1 MRRWLVIALLLT
13 VSGLSGCGK
22 KVPVATSNIV
32 ELDRDLYDEA
42 MKFLEKSRFTAA
54 RLTLQTLMNTYQES
68 EYSPKAKYAMAESYY
83 MEAGSSNLV
92 SAASEYRY
100 FITFFPEDDLAD
112 DAQLKIAMTHIRQ
125 MQKPDRDDTHAR
137 LAEFELLNMINNDAY
152 ADSPLLNEAKEKLRG
167 VQEVLAASILGPAK
181 QYFLQKAYPAVVDR
195 CDEII
200 KKYPDFTEMDRVLFL
215 MGESKNRMNQKA
227 ESITYYAQVVRDY
240 PLSDSVEDA
249 TERLV
254 ELNAPVPEPNAL
266 ALNRARLQKQQEQ
279 DAGKGLLG
287 WLSFGMLGGG
297 GSGSK
302 VPTDTG
308 AASIRGGQLSLE
320 PTNP

>member
-1 MRRWLVIALLLT
+1 MRKGLVIALLLA
-13 VSGLSGCGK
+13 VSGLSACGK
-22 KVPVATSNIV
+22 KVQVADSNIV
-32 ELDRDLYDEA
+32 ERDRDLYDEA
-42 MKFLEKSRFTAA
+42 MKFLEKSRFTQA
-54 RLTLQTLMNTYQES
+54 RITLQTLLTAYQDS
-68 EYSPKAKYAMAESYY
+68 EYSPKAKYAIAESFY
-83 MEAGSSNLV
+83 MESGSSNLV
-92 SAASEYRY
+92 SAESEYRY

-112 DAQLKIAMTHIRQ
+112 DAQMKIAMTHIRQ

-181 QYFLQKAYPAVVDR
+181 QYFLRKQYPAVVDR

-200 KKYPDFTEMDRVLFL
+200 KKYPDYTEMDRVLFL

-227 ESITYYAQVVRDY
+227 ESITYYSQVVRDY

-249 TERLV
+249 TERLL
-254 ELNAPVPEPNAL
+254 ELNAPIPEPNAL
-266 ALNRARLQKQQEQ
+266 ALNRARLQKQQEEAQ
-279 DAGKGLLG
+279 GKGLLG
-287 WLSFGMLGGG
+287 WLSFGKLGGG
-297 GSGSK
+297 GGSK

-320 PTNP
+320 PAKP